1 MRVTSFTDFGLR
13 ALMKLAAD
21 PDASATTDEIATEFN
36 LSRNH
41 LAKVVQELA
50 RAGFIVTQ
58 RGAGGGF
65 RLAQSPEDF
74 TIGDVVRALEQSHA
88 LVECFQADG
97 GKCVL
102 TPTCRLKGH
111 LARAQGAFYAEL
123 DKVTLAECAYLLG

>member
-65 RLAQSPEDF
+65 RLAQSPDDI
-74 TIGDVVRALEQSHA
+74 TIGGVVRALEQNHA

-97 GKCVL
+97 GHCVL
-102 TPTCRLKGH
+102 SPACKLRRH
-111 LARAQGAFYAEL
+111 LARAQEAFYAEL
-123 DKVTLAECAYLLG
+123 DKVTLAECAYFPA